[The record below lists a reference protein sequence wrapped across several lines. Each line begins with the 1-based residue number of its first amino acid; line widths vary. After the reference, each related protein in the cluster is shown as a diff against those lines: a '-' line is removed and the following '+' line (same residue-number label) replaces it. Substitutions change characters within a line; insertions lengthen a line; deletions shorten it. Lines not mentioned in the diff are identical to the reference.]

1 MDRMLLVLASR
12 SPRRQELLRRAGL
25 NFEVVPAP
33 VEERDDDE
41 LTGRELALLNAYRKA
56 VHVARRLPGRLV
68 LGADTVVCLGT
79 RKFGKPDNLDEA
91 VRMLEQLQG
100 RAHHVIT
107 GVALMRLEGGDERV
121 FAETTRVTF
130 RPLTRADIEAYIARV
145 NPLDKAGAYAI
156 QEHGEM
162 LVAGIDGSYSN
173 VVGLPMERLLEE
185 LKRWEVH

>member
-1 MDRMLLVLASR
+1 MSLVLASR

-25 NFEVVPAP
+25 DFEVVPAP
-33 VEERDDDE
+33 VEERDDEE

-56 VHVARRLPGRLV
+56 VFVARRLPGRLV

-79 RKFGKPDNLDEA
+79 KKFGKPCNLDEA

-100 RAHHVIT
+100 RTHHVIT
-107 GVALMRLEGGDERV
+107 GVALIRLESREERV
-121 FAETTRVTF
+121 FAETTHVTF
-130 RPLTRADIEAYIARV
+130 RPLVRSEIEAYIARV

-162 LVAGIDGSYSN
+162 LVAGIDGSHSN

-185 LKRWEVH
+185 LERWEFH

>member
-1 MDRMLLVLASR
+1 MDRISLVLASR

-25 NFEVVPAP
+25 DFEVVTAP
-33 VEERDDDE
+33 VEERDDEE

-56 VHVARRLPGRLV
+56 VSVARRLPGRLV

-79 RKFGKPDNLDEA
+79 RKLGKPCDLDEA

-100 RAHHVIT
+100 RTHHVIT
-107 GVALMRLEGGDERV
+107 GVALIRLESGEERV
-121 FAETTRVTF
+121 FAETTHVTF
-130 RPLTRADIEAYIARV
+130 RPLARSEIEAYIARV

-162 LVAGIDGSYSN
+162 LVVGIDGSYSN

-185 LKRWEVH
+185 LKRWGVH